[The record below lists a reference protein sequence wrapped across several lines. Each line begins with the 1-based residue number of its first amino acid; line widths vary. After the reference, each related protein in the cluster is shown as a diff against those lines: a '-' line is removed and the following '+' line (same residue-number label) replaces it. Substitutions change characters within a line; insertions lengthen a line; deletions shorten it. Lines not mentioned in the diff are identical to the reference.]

1 MILSLWIY
9 GNLIWKKPM
18 DHTENDYPKYISI
31 KNFDE
36 PWHANLLALTV
47 SLSERGVFSW
57 SEWVDVFSS
66 NLTKKEMKSNYNRDY
81 FSVWF
86 FSLEEVLLKKDYI
99 SKESLREVFDAL
111 VLAQKQ
117 SAH

>member
-1 MILSLWIY
+1 
-9 GNLIWKKPM
+9 M

-31 KNFDE
+31 ENFDE

-66 NLTKKEMKSNYNRDY
+66 NLTKKEIMSNYNRNY
-81 FSVWF
+81 FYVWF

-99 SKESLREVFDAL
+99 SKESLTEVFEAL
-111 VLAQKQ
+111 VLAQKE